1 MFSPISSNRLI
12 PSRTSISFVGKICTR
27 YSMQYILK
35 TEYRGSRTESATC
48 LTVICRPALRP
59 TAMDTSR
66 ITMNSAILVAAT
78 SRIYW
83 S

>member
-1 MFSPISSNRLI
+1 
-12 PSRTSISFVGKICTR
+12 
-27 YSMQYILK
+27 MQYILK

-83 S
+83 SWGAFRYRAPSATST